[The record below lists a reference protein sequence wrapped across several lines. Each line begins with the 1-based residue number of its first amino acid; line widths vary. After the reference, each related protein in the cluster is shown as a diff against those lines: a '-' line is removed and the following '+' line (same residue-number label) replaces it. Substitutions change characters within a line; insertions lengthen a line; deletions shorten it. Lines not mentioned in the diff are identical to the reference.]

1 MGGGSKLSHKLHT
14 NGLDSNRNHCLLFLV
29 RRQRG
34 PIKNLEGSGWPG
46 IPWFW
51 GRPATHPPK
60 DAAQKWQQLRIG
72 WCSSACRGRSGILTC
87 FCRTA
92 RNVGA
97 TTAGPMHLELEL
109 HKRNH
114 HREKPEHHNGEEP
127 LLTANQRKPE
137 KSREDPARPEN
148 KVVKLKVHQPPC
160 GCGLAAK
167 SCPTRATP
175 WAIALQAP
183 LSMGFSRQ
191 EYWSGLPFPN
201 SKHPLP

>member
-1 MGGGSKLSHKLHT
+1 MGLPLPTCEPDTRGGVSKLSHKLHT
-14 NGLDSNRNHCLLFLV
+14 NGLEGNRNHSLLFLV
-29 RRQRG
+29 RGQWG

-97 TTAGPMHLELEL
+97 
-109 HKRNH
+109 
-114 HREKPEHHNGEEP
+114 
-127 LLTANQRKPE
+127 LTAHHLPAQQYLFD
-137 KSREDPARPEN
+137 REGRL
-148 KVVKLKVHQPPC
+148 VVRGDGQSHQPRTNP
-160 GCGLAAK
+160 L
-167 SCPTRATP
+167 PP
-175 WAIALQAP
+175 WASAW
-183 LSMGFSRQ
+183 G
-191 EYWSGLPFPN
+191 
-201 SKHPLP
+201 K